1 MTLPVGGANIGAG
14 DWGAGVIVPIGFNI
28 GHDVQLSL
36 SPEIDAAA
44 NETGRHLASSSV
56 VSLSRPLAGERSAI
70 AEIQVLNDD
79 DLSGVTRWCEPPPY
93 PPSCSGKN
101 TQLDFG
107 NVAGL
112 DRNSPDIKPYFCIA
126 RRF

>member
-1 MTLPVGGANIGAG
+1 MTLLVGGANIGAG

-56 VSLSRPLAGERSAI
+56 VSLSRPPGRRAIRHSRNPGVERRRP
-70 AEIQVLNDD
+70 V
-79 DLSGVTRWCEPPPY
+79 RR
-93 PPSCSGKN
+93 N
-101 TQLDFG
+101 T
-107 NVAGL
+107 VV
-112 DRNSPDIKPYFCIA
+112 
-126 RRF
+126 